1 MKLIHGSLDE
11 LMHAITCPTSVFLQV
26 EHPRRRLRRRL
37 RRRRR
42 HHLLANE

>member
-26 EHPRRRLRRRL
+26 EHPRRRLRRRHHH
-37 RRRRR
+37 
-42 HHLLANE
+42 HHLLIKKAGK

>member
-26 EHPRRRLRRRL
+26 EHPRRRLRRR
-37 RRRRR
+37 RR
-42 HHLLANE
+42 HHLLIKKTGK